1 MTSFRGIVEPK
12 PRELPPLP
20 NMNVSSQFIPMID
33 FDAADDVID
42 ARTAAYEDNH
52 FEANDYWPSSS
63 QVIGH
68 SYMYV
73 IEF

>member
-1 MTSFRGIVEPK
+1 
-12 PRELPPLP
+12 
-20 NMNVSSQFIPMID
+20 MID

-63 QVIGH
+63 QVAIR
-68 SYMYV
+68 
-73 IEF
+73 IL